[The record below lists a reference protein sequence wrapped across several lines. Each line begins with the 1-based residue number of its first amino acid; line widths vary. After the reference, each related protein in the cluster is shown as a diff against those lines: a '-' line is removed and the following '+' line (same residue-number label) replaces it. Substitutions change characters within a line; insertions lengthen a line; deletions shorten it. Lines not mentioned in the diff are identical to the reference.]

1 MTDFLVTFL
10 ASMLREQGIPN
21 PGPIAEKAAAT
32 LRKAHIVDED
42 GLKRA
47 QIKSDPSRDRH
58 DVMERHGVSVATVY
72 KAWKGR

>member
-1 MTDFLVTFL
+1 MNDFLVTFL

-47 QIKSDPSRDRH
+47 QIKADPCRNH
-58 DVMERHGVSVATVY
+58 AEVKERYCVSVATVY